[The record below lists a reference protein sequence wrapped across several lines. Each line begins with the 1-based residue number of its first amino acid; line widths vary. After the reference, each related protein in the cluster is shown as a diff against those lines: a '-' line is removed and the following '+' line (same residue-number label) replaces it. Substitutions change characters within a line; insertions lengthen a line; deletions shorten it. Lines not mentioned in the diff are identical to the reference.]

1 LPLVKIQDRGY
12 NSIRRKF
19 NLRPEAKMNTIVTVV
34 INNKTITITSIA
46 ELNELLQRTHISTA
60 GNLIAKEA

>member
-1 LPLVKIQDRGY
+1 
-12 NSIRRKF
+12 
-19 NLRPEAKMNTIVTVV
+19 MNTIVTVV